1 MRQTVCVSK
10 AHNYIVV
17 SDYHS
22 DFKSKVVDPFCRRH
36 LYKTER
42 VPIPGT
48 RDAQYRISHKFI
60 RYNADKTEFRICRS
74 LLKPLID
81 FAQQQNY
88 HQKRIK
94 IVDLPELSGVSC
106 HFEFNK
112 GWGEPR
118 EHQIPWLKYQLEPGA
133 LKINNMTPGGGKE
146 QPLDALIKIPGG
158 WKRMGDMRVGDIISA
173 WDGRPSKVLG
183 VFPQGK
189 KDVYRIHFEDGR
201 TSDCGLDHLWRIYYR
216 GFPDVVEGVSY
227 QKCTNSNNQYKT
239 LTTREIL
246 KLMENK
252 DAARRLYVP
261 LCQSEEI
268 PDADLAIDPYVMG
281 CLLGDGNYSA
291 TAVSI
296 TKPYQQLFDNIQSRL
311 PDHLECSWYEHS
323 GNPPKTFGI
332 RFKEGYEKSN
342 PDLKTMQEHLRIFG
356 LMGTRCW
363 EKTIPEEYLHGST
376 KQRLELLQGLM
387 DTDGTCS
394 ATGEHVKSNGKSC
407 VRQGG
412 SPSYSTTSKVLSE
425 QVQYLVRSLGGI
437 AKISTRIPHFTYK
450 GERKAGRTD
459 YRVHIRYP
467 RPEEL
472 FTLDHKKSRA
482 VRNQYSDTLKLRISH
497 IEKIEAVEQQCIMID
512 HPDHLYVTND
522 FVVTHNTFCALSLM
536 IAMGVRTVITIAP
549 RYIPVWIKALGD
561 IVNLQP
567 RDVILI
573 EGDLIEAA
581 QHIRDGIINPK
592 VIILPLTK
600 LEVFLR
606 KTEETPCGVD
616 LDDIYK
622 WMGAGL
628 RIQDEAH
635 EAIHQVYLSML
646 YGNFKKT
653 LALSGTLESDDP
665 FTNKIYKLLYPK
677 QFYLQATEYKKY
689 LNIIA
694 YHYYMDTYK
703 HKLKTQSFGGYS
715 DTAYEKS
722 ILKSNKLFEFYY
734 QLTKKA
740 FDDYY
745 IKRRREKSKCLI
757 FFSKVDMC
765 ERMQARF
772 KRDYPDMDIISFTGT
787 ETKKAATKD
796 KYLKHE
802 IVISTPGSCG
812 TGKDIKGLITC
823 ICMHTVSSMQRNDQI
838 LMRLRELFDIFP
850 DMDPL
855 FVYGVNWSIAKHR
868 DYHYKRKELFEP
880 KSKGQ
885 YLINSQMYI

>member
-48 RDAQYRISHKFI
+48 RDTQYRISHKFI

-94 IVDLPELSGVSC
+94 IVDLPELSGVAC
-106 HFEFNK
+106 HFEFNE
-112 GWGEPR
+112 GWGKPR
-118 EHQIPWLKYQLEPGA
+118 EHQVAWLKYQLEPGA
-133 LKINNMTPGGGKE
+133 LKINNMSPG
-146 QPLDALIKIPGG
+146 
-158 WKRMGDMRVGDIISA
+158 
-173 WDGRPSKVLG
+173 
-183 VFPQGK
+183 QGK
-189 KDVYRIHFEDGR
+189 
-201 TSDCGLDHLWRIYYR
+201 
-216 GFPDVVEGVSY
+216 
-227 QKCTNSNNQYKT
+227 
-239 LTTREIL
+239 
-246 KLMENK
+246 
-252 DAARRLYVP
+252 
-261 LCQSEEI
+261 
-268 PDADLAIDPYVMG
+268 
-281 CLLGDGNYSA
+281 
-291 TAVSI
+291 
-296 TKPYQQLFDNIQSRL
+296 
-311 PDHLECSWYEHS
+311 
-323 GNPPKTFGI
+323 
-332 RFKEGYEKSN
+332 
-342 PDLKTMQEHLRIFG
+342 
-356 LMGTRCW
+356 
-363 EKTIPEEYLHGST
+363 
-376 KQRLELLQGLM
+376 
-387 DTDGTCS
+387 
-394 ATGEHVKSNGKSC
+394 
-407 VRQGG
+407 
-412 SPSYSTTSKVLSE
+412 
-425 QVQYLVRSLGGI
+425 
-437 AKISTRIPHFTYK
+437 
-450 GERKAGRTD
+450 
-459 YRVHIRYP
+459 
-467 RPEEL
+467 
-472 FTLDHKKSRA
+472 
-482 VRNQYSDTLKLRISH
+482 
-497 IEKIEAVEQQCIMID
+497 
-512 HPDHLYVTND
+512 
-522 FVVTHNTFCALSLM
+522 TFCALSLM

>member
-1 MRQTVCVSK
+1 
-10 AHNYIVV
+10 
-17 SDYHS
+17 
-22 DFKSKVVDPFCRRH
+22 
-36 LYKTER
+36 
-42 VPIPGT
+42 
-48 RDAQYRISHKFI
+48 
-60 RYNADKTEFRICRS
+60 
-74 LLKPLID
+74 LID

-94 IVDLPELSGVSC
+94 IVDLPELSGVAC
-106 HFEFNK
+106 HFEFNE
-112 GWGEPR
+112 GWGKPR
-118 EHQIPWLKYQLEPGA
+118 EHQVSWLKYQLEPGA
-133 LKINNMTPGGGKE
+133 LKINNMSPG
-146 QPLDALIKIPGG
+146 
-158 WKRMGDMRVGDIISA
+158 
-173 WDGRPSKVLG
+173 
-183 VFPQGK
+183 QGK
-189 KDVYRIHFEDGR
+189 
-201 TSDCGLDHLWRIYYR
+201 
-216 GFPDVVEGVSY
+216 
-227 QKCTNSNNQYKT
+227 
-239 LTTREIL
+239 
-246 KLMENK
+246 
-252 DAARRLYVP
+252 
-261 LCQSEEI
+261 
-268 PDADLAIDPYVMG
+268 
-281 CLLGDGNYSA
+281 
-291 TAVSI
+291 
-296 TKPYQQLFDNIQSRL
+296 
-311 PDHLECSWYEHS
+311 
-323 GNPPKTFGI
+323 
-332 RFKEGYEKSN
+332 
-342 PDLKTMQEHLRIFG
+342 
-356 LMGTRCW
+356 
-363 EKTIPEEYLHGST
+363 
-376 KQRLELLQGLM
+376 
-387 DTDGTCS
+387 
-394 ATGEHVKSNGKSC
+394 
-407 VRQGG
+407 
-412 SPSYSTTSKVLSE
+412 
-425 QVQYLVRSLGGI
+425 
-437 AKISTRIPHFTYK
+437 
-450 GERKAGRTD
+450 
-459 YRVHIRYP
+459 
-467 RPEEL
+467 
-472 FTLDHKKSRA
+472 
-482 VRNQYSDTLKLRISH
+482 
-497 IEKIEAVEQQCIMID
+497 
-512 HPDHLYVTND
+512 
-522 FVVTHNTFCALSLM
+522 TFCALSLM